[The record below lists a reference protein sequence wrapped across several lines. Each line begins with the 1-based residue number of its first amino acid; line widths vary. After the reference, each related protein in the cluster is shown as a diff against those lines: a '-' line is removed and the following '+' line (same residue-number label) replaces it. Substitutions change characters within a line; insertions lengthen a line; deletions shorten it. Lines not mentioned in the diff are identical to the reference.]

1 MILERRSRESLRGR
15 GRDTGRRDAQHGH
28 SDPLRD
34 PTTGPFPYPT
44 PLQRPLTTAPLPDLA
59 SPQGQRTSSNS
70 SHASRFMTSRECAGS
85 GRASSSKAT
94 SNQPAARAT
103 TANSCAR
110 PRRSVIARK
119 TRGGDL
125 WATHKALIVE
135 RNGSK
140 RTGQKM
146 QSAQITMSHAVVAIL
161 CGNDTVQSSEVTVT
175 CGVAA
180 FRFTS
185 C

>member
-1 MILERRSRESLRGR
+1 MRLEREPESA
-15 GRDTGRRDAQHGH
+15 D
-28 SDPLRD
+28 DPRRD
-34 PTTGPFPYPT
+34 PTTGSFPYPT
-44 PLQRPLTTAPLPDLA
+44 PLQRPPTTAPLPDLA
-59 SPQGQRTSSNS
+59 SPQGQRTSSKS

-85 GRASSSKAT
+85 GRASSSKRNGA

-103 TANSCAR
+103 AANSCAR

-119 TRGGDL
+119 MRGGDL

-146 QSAQITMSHAVVAIL
+146 QSAPITMSHAVVAIL

-180 FRFTS
+180 FSSTS